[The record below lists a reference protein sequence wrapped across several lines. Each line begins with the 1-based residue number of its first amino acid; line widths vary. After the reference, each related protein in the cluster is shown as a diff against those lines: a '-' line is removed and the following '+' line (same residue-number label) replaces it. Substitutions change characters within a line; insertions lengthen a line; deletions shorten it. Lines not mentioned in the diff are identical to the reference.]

1 MDTIRYSNEAQYTAP
16 DMNDRRGITVYSM
29 SDLQQV
35 TGRDKEG
42 RLLTWGVET
51 PYFYLTIHQREEIFR
66 LSSPVFGLISS
77 RMNRMAGLQYNIT
90 SEKYKEDEI
99 AEELKDLKTYYD
111 ELKTSLEFKDL
122 TIKARIVQK
131 VRERLPDIND
141 DLSNFDGAL
150 LRWKRKIKRV
160 ESSLTNEASEW
171 LQQPNQGVLWEDF
184 IKKWT
189 QCILV
194 HGASAVYKQMTDGLL
209 VNFDIL
215 PGGTV
220 YKVKSPY
227 FTAQSGYVQAVPGYL
242 EPKVYFS
249 DEISYSEYLPVSSRN
264 YGMIPLE
271 ALIKKVTEQLLFDD
285 KMAREA
291 DGTVPPQKMIIITE
305 NNPFGSLDET
315 EKSDIPLD
323 PVEQKRIEQK
333 LKEPIKHGVMTFS
346 GNNVAVVDLSR
357 SDTMAVQMQRQK
369 DIREEVALV
378 FNATNM
384 EVNLT
389 GSDDTSGR
397 STSQAQL
404 EIEQG
409 KGIAPIAKMFQ
420 TMVNKTLLPLRY
432 GSGLLFEF
440 ELGKNEV
447 EEKQLDKLMLETG
460 EMTKNEVREKYGKPT
475 FGPEYDKPEGQSSP
489 DGSQLNPFNMQGIE

>member
-1 MDTIRYSNEAQYTAP
+1 MDNIRYSNETQFTDP
-16 DMNDRRGITVYSM
+16 DMKNKRGITVYSM

-42 RLLTWGVET
+42 RLLQWGVET
-51 PYFYLTIHQREEIFR
+51 PYFYLTIQQREEIFR

-77 RMNRMAGLQYNIT
+77 RMNRMAGLQFNIT

-99 AEELKDLKTYYD
+99 AEEMKDLKSYY
-111 ELKTSLEFKDL
+111 EEMKGSLEMRDIML
-122 TIKARIVQK
+122 KAQIVQK
-131 VRERLPDIND
+131 LRERMPDLNQ

-150 LRWKRKIKRV
+150 LRWKRKIKRTEQAV
-160 ESSLTNEASEW
+160 CDNAYEW

-184 IKKWT
+184 VKEWT
-189 QCILV
+189 HCTLV
-194 HGASAVYKQMTDGLL
+194 HGASAVYKQVEGNKLT
-209 VNFDIL
+209 NFGML

-220 YKVKSPY
+220 YKIKSPY
-227 FTAQSGYVQAVPGYL
+227 FSAMAGYVQAVPGYL
-242 EPKVYFS
+242 EPKIYFS
-249 DEISYSEYLPVSSRN
+249 DEISYSTYLPVSSRN

-271 ALIKKVTEQLLFDD
+271 ALIKKVTESLLFDD
-285 KMAREA
+285 KMASEA
-291 DGTVPPQKMIIITE
+291 DGTVPPRKMIIVTD
-305 NNPFGSLDET
+305 NNPFGAMDDT
-315 EKSDIPLD
+315 EKMDIPLD
-323 PVEQKRIEQK
+323 VDEQKRLEQK
-333 LKEPIKHGVMTFS
+333 MKEPIKHGVVTFS
-346 GNNVAVVDLSR
+346 GNNIEVVDLSR
-357 SDTMAVQMQRQK
+357 ADTMTAQMQRQK

-389 GSDDTSGR
+389 GSEDTSGR

-409 KGIAPIAKMFQ
+409 KGIAPLAKMFQ
-420 TMVNKTLLPLRY
+420 TMINKTLLPMRY

-460 EMTKNEVREKYGKPT
+460 EMTKNEIREKYGKPT
-475 FGPEYDKPEGQSSP
+475 FGEEYDKPEGQSSP
-489 DGSQLNPFNMQGIE
+489 DGSEMNPFNMQGM